1 MEEPNNIASTVE
13 ATKFCKH
20 CGQKIDKDAVI
31 CPHCGCQIEEIKNQS
46 NESTPQIVI
55 TNTNTN
61 TNANILPNS
70 KVRVCNKWV
79 SFFLCLFLGIFGAHK
94 FYEHKIIMGIV
105 YIFTAGFFGI
115 GWFVDLI
122 IILFKPNPYCV

>member
-1 MEEPNNIASTVE
+1 MDEQNNTASTVE

-31 CPHCGCQIEEIKNQS
+31 CPHCGCQIEEIKNKS
-46 NESTPQIVI
+46 GENNPQVII

-61 TNANILPNS
+61 TNAAFNP

-79 SFFLCLFLGIFGAHK
+79 AFFLCFFLGVFGAHK
-94 FYEHKIIMGIV
+94 FYEHKIILGIL
-105 YIFTAGFFGI
+105 YIFTAGLFGI
-115 GWFVDLI
+115 GWFIDLI
-122 IILFKPNPYCV
+122 TILFKPNPYCV